1 MLYFTVTKTG
11 FDWQKI
17 ETHVLILLLKI
28 AAKIHT
34 AVKSEMMHVH
44 TCALWLSMILKW

>member
-17 ETHVLILLLKI
+17 ETHVLILLLNI
-28 AAKIHT
+28 AAKMHT
-34 AVKSEMMHVH
+34 AVKSETMHVY
-44 TCALWLSMILKW
+44 TCALWLNMILKR

>member
-17 ETHVLILLLKI
+17 ETRFDSV
-28 AAKIHT
+28 AKNCCQNPH
-34 AVKSEMMHVH
+34 S
-44 TCALWLSMILKW
+44 C